1 MVEVDYGGR
10 NQEWRQRAYMCGLH
24 ITHSCGG
31 PSSDTVSCISLCKKT
46 ITVTSLD
53 NVSGPSA
60 TVAHNND
67 GPDPSIAI
75 VQPY

>member
-1 MVEVDYGGR
+1 MVAGTKNGGSVHTGVGSTSR
-10 NQEWRQRAYMCGLH
+10 
-24 ITHSCGG
+24 THAGGGG

-46 ITVTSLD
+46 ITVSSLD
-53 NVSGPSA
+53 NISGPSA